1 MDSFHAV
8 KKIPSMSF
16 ARKVKITSRGQILT
30 SYFIAL
36 IEITIEIFSLNH
48 LMWGEFQFTN
58 SFFQNFTCNNKIF
71 QISRKKQNDMVIL
84 VNDNISAPL
93 NDTFHFIQTTC
104 PTNTPEASLFYLF
117 SLPPSPALNLLYIIT
132 MYFICLLPIYAFINN
147 VFLHIRW
154 TLCHLLTF
162 LSQYFIFLRFTSII
176 YVFFI

>member
-1 MDSFHAV
+1 MKFCNGALMDSFHAV

-117 SLPPSPALNLLYIIT
+117 SLPPSLFTFFPHSILYPSS
-132 MYFICLLPIYAFINN
+132 LPSSLAYPFFPSSIPPK
-147 VFLHIRW
+147 
-154 TLCHLLTF
+154 
-162 LSQYFIFLRFTSII
+162 LSF
-176 YVFFI
+176 

>member
-1 MDSFHAV
+1 MKYEVLQWCINGFFSRSKENSIYV
-8 KKIPSMSF
+8 I

-132 MYFICLLPIYAFINN
+132 MYFM
-147 VFLHIRW
+147 
-154 TLCHLLTF
+154 
-162 LSQYFIFLRFTSII
+162 FTSYICI
-176 YVFFI
+176 HK